1 MKNEVLKLKHLA
13 KSVLGN
19 FVKAACCFLLL
30 TVVSTQWVVA
40 SENDLQISQQNK
52 RTITGTVT
60 DNSGETIIG
69 ANIVEVGT
77 TNGTVTDLN
86 GRYTLTVSPDATL
99 KVSYIGYIEKMVKVG
114 SASTIDIVLSEDTKT
129 LAEVVVVGYGTMD
142 KKELTSAISHVSS
155 KDFLGVAS
163 MDPSMQIQ
171 GKVPGLTITNT
182 AMGDPNSG
190 ASIQIRGISSRSAG
204 LGPLIVIDG
213 VPGGNMHNIN
223 SNDIESIDVLKDG
236 AASAIYGTRGSN
248 GVIVI
253 TTKKGTTD
261 GKVRTE
267 YNGYVSFDF
276 AHEDLDILSAD
287 EFRKYKVDAGVATD
301 FGANTNWMDEI
312 TRTGFSQNHNLALSG
327 GNAKT
332 NYRISVDVRDAQ
344 GIDIRTDR
352 TDYGARLGFEHTT
365 NGGLF
370 KFSGN
375 LTPRI
380 VNRNHSDYD
389 AFNQAI
395 SANPTM
401 PIMNSKDKSGK
412 SYSQFTGDAMWNPVD
427 RLKTEKK
434 YSEHKNLEWNMTAK
448 MNLLPLLSKEKLSNH
463 MLSTQATVAQIYNDE
478 QYFEFRPSYSTLSA
492 NYNSSEF
499 KGYGEAKQDYKK
511 FRSEMFEWLV
521 NYSLEK
527 NGHNLGVMGGYSYQQ
542 FMNYGFSG
550 ENKKFTSDALT
561 WDNLGDG
568 TYMQEEGRNGMG
580 SFRNSSKLI
589 AFFGRVTYNY
599 MQRYML
605 TASLRYEGSSKFGK
619 NNKWGYFP
627 AVSAGWR
634 ISDEAFMKNI
644 KWINN
649 LKIRA
654 DLGVTGNQEFGSYLS
669 LATYGGY
676 GESYF
681 NGQYYKGWGSN
692 KNPNP
697 NLKWEKGLNWNVGV
711 DFELF
716 NILSG
721 SINYYNRKQQD
732 LLGDYKVSLPPY
744 IWDSMFVNVGTMRN
758 TGVEVD
764 LNIQAVKTKDFSY
777 NIGLVGS
784 TESNKFLDFS
794 NQTYTGQD
802 YYETVGMAGPGSPGN
817 LQRISK
823 GERIGNYYVYRYAG
837 VGDDGNWQV
846 YNKNNEVIPIGQAKE
861 EDKTIG
867 GNGLPKF
874 SASLNNTFVYKN
886 FDLSVYF
893 RGVFGFDIYNVHDMY
908 YGLQAVNAPYNG
920 LKKAFTDNKHITNGH
935 NLLLDYFIERGDYV
949 KLDVLSLGYTINID
963 KKWLERIRVY
973 ATARNL
979 FTITGFSGVDPAQ
992 YPTNGLTPGTF
1003 NGGRAYYPSSTQ
1015 VLFGAQISF

>member
-1 MKNEVLKLKHLA
+1 MKNEELSLKQLA
-13 KSVLGN
+13 RKMLSN
-19 FVKAACCFLLL
+19 SIKAVCFFLLL
-30 TVVSTQWVVA
+30 TIASVQWVGA
-40 SENDLQISQQNK
+40 SENERQLSQQDK
-52 RTITGTVT
+52 RTISGVVT
-60 DNSGETIIG
+60 DNTGETIIG
-69 ANIVEVGT
+69 ANIVEIGT

-86 GRYTLTVSPDATL
+86 GRFTLTVSPDATL
-99 KVSYIGYIEKMVKVG
+99 KVSYIGYIEKKVKVG
-114 SASTIDIVLSEDTKT
+114 ATATIDIVLAEDSKT
-129 LAEVVVVGYGTMD
+129 LTEVVVVGYGTMD
-142 KKELTSAISHVSS
+142 RKELTSAISHVSS
-155 KDFLGVAS
+155 KDFLGISS

-267 YNGYVSFDF
+267 YNGHISFDF
-276 AHEDLDILSAD
+276 AHRDLDILNAD

-301 FGANTNWMDEI
+301 FGANTDWMDEI

-327 GNAKT
+327 GNSKT
-332 NYRISVDVRDAQ
+332 NYRISVDIRDAQ

-365 NGGLF
+365 NSGLF

-375 LTPRI
+375 LTPRV

-389 AFNQAI
+389 SFNQAI

-401 PIMNSKDKSGK
+401 PVKNSADKSGK

-427 RLKTEKK
+427 RLKTEQK
-434 YSEHKNLEWNMTAK
+434 YSEHKNLEWNLTAK
-448 MNLLPLLSKEKLSNH
+448 LNLLPLLAKDKLSNH
-463 MLSTQATVAQIYNDE
+463 ILSTQVTVAQIYNDE
-478 QYFEFRPSYSTLSA
+478 QYFEFRPSFSTLSA

-527 NGHNLGVMGGYSYQQ
+527 NGHNLGLMGGYSYQQ
-542 FMNYGFSG
+542 FMNYGFG
-550 ENKKFTSDALT
+550 ADNKKFTSDALT

-580 SFRNSSKLI
+580 SHRNGSKLI
-589 AFFGRVTYNY
+589 AFFGRLTYNY
-599 MQRYML
+599 MQRYMV

-634 ISDEAFMKNI
+634 ISDETFMKDI
-644 KWINN
+644 TWIDN

-716 NILSG
+716 KILSG

-744 IWDSMFVNVGTMRN
+744 IWDSMFVNVGTMQN
-758 TGVEVD
+758 TGVEID
-764 LNIQAVKTKDFSY
+764 LNIRAVKTKDFEY

-784 TESNKFLDFS
+784 TENNKFLDFS

-823 GERIGNYYVYRYAG
+823 GERIGNYYTYRYAG
-837 VGDDGNWQV
+837 VGDDGNWLV
-846 YNKNNEVIPIGQAKE
+846 YNKDNEVIPIGQAKE
-861 EDKTIG
+861 QDKAVS

-874 SASLNNTFVYKN
+874 TVSLNNTFVYKN

-920 LKKAFTDNKHITNGH
+920 LEKAFTSNKHITNGH
-935 NLLLDYFIERGDYV
+935 NLLLDYFVERGDYV
-949 KLDVLSLGYTINID
+949 KLDVLSLGYTMNIN
-963 KKWLERIRVY
+963 KKWLERVRVY

-979 FTITGFSGVDPAQ
+979 FTITSFSGVDPAQ

-1015 VLFGAQISF
+1015 FLFGAQITF

>member
-1 MKNEVLKLKHLA
+1 MKNKILFTLLFLMFGVWDIHAQSQKVTGKVIDSEGYEV
-13 KSVLGN
+13 
-19 FVKAACCFLLL
+19 
-30 TVVSTQWVVA
+30 
-40 SENDLQISQQNK
+40 
-52 RTITGTVT
+52 
-60 DNSGETIIG
+60 IG
-69 ANIVEVGT
+69 ANVVIKGAAGVGT
-77 TNGTVTDLN
+77 ITNVDGQ
-86 GRYTLTVSPDATL
+86 YTLTVNDASKDVL
-99 KVSYIGYIEKMVKVG
+99 VFSYIGMQNLEVPVKGQSEINVTLKADAVMLDEVVAIGYATVKRKDLTGSVTSIRSEELLKTPTSDITQALAGRMAGVQVMQNDGAPGSSISIRVRGGISITQSNEPLYVIDGFPTEDGMASLDPAEIE
-114 SASTIDIVLSEDTKT
+114 TIDI
-129 LAEVVVVGYGTMD
+129 
-142 KKELTSAISHVSS
+142 
-155 KDFLGVAS
+155 
-163 MDPSMQIQ
+163 
-171 GKVPGLTITNT
+171 
-182 AMGDPNSG
+182 
-190 ASIQIRGISSRSAG
+190 
-204 LGPLIVIDG
+204 
-213 VPGGNMHNIN
+213 
-223 SNDIESIDVLKDG
+223 LKD
-236 AASAIYGTRGSN
+236 ASATAIYGARGAN
-248 GVIVI
+248 GVVVI
-253 TTKKGTTD
+253 TTKNGSKESGKATVTFNAYVGVRKLAKKLDVLNPYEYLLADYERTLGTATTEETMISWQNRYGSFLD
-261 GKVRTE
+261 LEENYRNRNGVNWQEEALGRTTFTQN
-267 YNGYVSFDF
+267 YSVGVNGGNDKTKYSLSYSYFDDEGAMVYSGNNKHNISLNINSQVNDRLTVNARASFDQRKIYGAGTAGNGTNEDGSNVDARF
-276 AHEDLDILSAD
+276 NKMSHILGYRPVNGLLNSDEDLKNGNDNMVDDEGNVMQNPLISAREETND
-287 EFRKYKVDAGVATD
+287 KEFRTFQV
-301 FGANTNWMDEI
+301 
-312 TRTGFSQNHNLALSG
+312 
-327 GNAKT
+327 
-332 NYRISVDVRDAQ
+332 
-344 GIDIRTDR
+344 
-352 TDYGARLGFEHTT
+352 
-365 NGGLF
+365 NGGFTF
-370 KFSGN
+370 K
-375 LTPRI
+375 I
-380 VNRNHSDYD
+380 
-389 AFNQAI
+389 
-395 SANPTM
+395 
-401 PIMNSKDKSGK
+401 
-412 SYSQFTGDAMWNPVD
+412 
-427 RLKTEKK
+427 LKG
-434 YSEHKNLEWNMTAK
+434 L
-448 MNLLPLLSKEKLSNH
+448 
-463 MLSTQATVAQIYNDE
+463 
-478 QYFEFRPSYSTLSA
+478 
-492 NYNSSEF
+492 
-499 KGYGEAKQDYKK
+499 
-511 FRSEMFEWLV
+511 
-521 NYSLEK
+521 
-527 NGHNLGVMGGYSYQQ
+527 
-542 FMNYGFSG
+542 
-550 ENKKFTSDALT
+550 
-561 WDNLGDG
+561 
-568 TYMQEEGRNGMG
+568 
-580 SFRNSSKLI
+580 SFRNTTGMRYQTVRNELFFGDQSITGKRTSINGSIRNTETGSFQTSNVLTYSKKLKKHNFTAMLGQEYVNRWTRYVNSMATNFPNDEI
-589 AFFGRVTYNY
+589 GLGDMSLGTPSAIQTNKNYDDKLFSFFGRVNY
-599 MQRYML
+599 DYADKYL
-605 TASLRYEGSSKFGK
+605 FTASLRADGSSKFGK

-634 ISDEAFMKNI
+634 ISDEAFMKDI

-846 YNKNNEVIPIGQAKE
+846 YNKDNEVIPIGQAKE

>member
-30 TVVSTQWVVA
+30 TVVSTQWAEA
-40 SENDLQISQQNK
+40 SENELQISQQNK

-99 KVSYIGYIEKMVKVG
+99 KVSYIGYIEKKVKVG
-114 SASTIDIVLSEDTKT
+114 TSATIDIVLSEDTKT

-213 VPGGNMHNIN
+213 VPGGNLHNIN

-276 AHEDLDILSAD
+276 AHKDLDILSAE

-542 FMNYGFSG
+542 FMNYGFSA

-634 ISDEAFMKNI
+634 ISDEAFMKDI

-764 LNIQAVKTKDFSY
+764 LNIQAVKTKNFSY

-886 FDLSVYF
+886 FDLSIYF

-920 LKKAFTDNKHITNGH
+920 LKKAFTDNKHITNGQ

-949 KLDVLSLGYTINID
+949 KLDVLSLGYTMNIN